1 MKKYFSTLAVTA
13 ALTLGATSC
22 VNDLNVTPI
31 DPNIVLPEQVLSNE
45 AAFNQLLAKCYQGLA
60 CSSSTGEGGN
70 PDISG
75 VDGGYG
81 QYLRALFHLQCLST
95 DEAVCCWN
103 DQTLYDIHNLCW
115 STSDTFVAAAY
126 YRVFFQ
132 IGLCNEFIRK
142 VNEIEISSFS
152 HKEQYLAEARALR
165 LLSYYHAIDLFGNV
179 PFFTEANGVG
189 SQGPDQISRK
199 DLWAWMEKECLDL
212 TSSTSALPEAGKTEY
227 GRIDRG
233 AVKMILAKLYLNAE
247 VWEGTNHY
255 SDCAKVC
262 QELMGVYN
270 KLHASYLDLFSADNH
285 LFTKNT
291 TYNGDEIIFAV
302 PQDGLT
308 IRSYGATNYIIF
320 ACTGGDMDAAADM
333 GISSGW
339 GGLTLT
345 KAFVDK
351 FEDGDVRAHFYTELG
366 KEIPD
371 ISDFKSGGY
380 KSMKYRNINHDG
392 TMAQAE
398 GFVDTDFP
406 IFRAADVYLMFA
418 ECAARG
424 AKDAD
429 KAAGLKALNDVR
441 QRAGIAALSADG
453 FTLEN
458 ILDERA
464 RELYHELVRRQD
476 LVRFGKFTTADY
488 LWDYKGGVA
497 EGKAVDSKYNL
508 YPLASSDVN
517 ANSKLEQNPGYK

>member
-1 MKKYFSTLAVTA
+1 MKKILSTIAVAA
-13 ALTLGATSC
+13 ALIMSGTSC
-22 VNDLNVTPI
+22 VQDLTVTPI
-31 DPNIVLPEQVLSNE
+31 DPNIKLPEDVLNTPE
-45 AAFNQLLAKCYQGLA
+45 AFNALLAKCYQGLA
-60 CSSSTGEGGN
+60 CSSSDGEGGN

-81 QYLRALFHLQCLST
+81 QYLRAMFHLQCLAT

-132 IGLCNEFIRK
+132 VGLCNEYIRK
-142 VNEIEISSFS
+142 SGESNLAFD
-152 HKEQYLAEARALR
+152 KKAQYVAEARALR

-179 PFFTEANGVG
+179 PFFTEANSVG
-189 SQGPDQISRK
+189 SEGPDQIMRADLWDWMVKEAK
-199 DLWAWMEKECLDL
+199 DLIKGNDL
-212 TSSTSALPEAGKTEY
+212 PSAGNTEY
-227 GRIDRG
+227 GRIDKG
-233 AVKMILAKLYLNAE
+233 SVNMILAKLYLNAE
-247 VWEGTNHY
+247 VWKGENHY
-255 SDCAKVC
+255 ADCASIC
-262 QELMGVYN
+262 QNLMETY
-270 KLHASYLDLFSADNH
+270 KLEDNYLDLFGADNH

-291 TYNGDEIIFAV
+291 TYKGKEIIFAV
-302 PQDGLT
+302 PQDGLN

-320 ACTGGDMDAAADM
+320 ACTGGDMDPMGQM

-351 FEDGDVRAHFYTELG
+351 FGEDDLRANFYTEYG

-371 ISDFKSGGY
+371 ISDYKSGGY

-392 TMAQAE
+392 SAAQTE

-406 IFRAADVYLMFA
+406 VFRAADVYLMLA

-424 AKDAD
+424 AAD
-429 KAAGLKALNDVR
+429 KSSGLKALNDVR
-441 QRAGIAALSADG
+441 ERAGLKTLDAAGL
-453 FTLEN
+453 TLDN
-458 ILDERA
+458 VLDERA

-476 LVRFGKFTTADY
+476 LIRFGKFTTADY

-497 EGKAVDSKYNL
+497 AGRAVDSKYNL
-508 YPLASSDVN
+508 YPLTSSDVN
-517 ANSKLEQNPGYK
+517 ANATLKQNAGY